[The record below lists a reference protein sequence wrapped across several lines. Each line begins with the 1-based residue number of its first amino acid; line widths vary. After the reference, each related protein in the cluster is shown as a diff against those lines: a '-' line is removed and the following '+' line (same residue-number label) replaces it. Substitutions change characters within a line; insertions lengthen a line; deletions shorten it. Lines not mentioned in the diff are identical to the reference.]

1 MKNLLLTLLLLST
14 TLFGTSEAILQ
25 LDTKGHRGLIE
36 DIIVTKSGDIIS
48 ASKDKTIRVWDS
60 KTGLEK
66 SKILGQIGKGSEGK
80 IFAIALSSDEKYL
93 AVGGFMASFN
103 GSNHLEVGRIRIYNY
118 QTKKLIKLLKSH
130 TNVVSDLAFSRDG
143 RYLISGSLDK
153 SAKIW
158 DVKRNFRLSDTIKF
172 HTDAVYGV
180 KIVKKNSRYFAVTAS
195 NDKQIALYD
204 MQKREIIASDKTPY
218 MLQYL
223 AINSS
228 KEHIA
233 VCGTGKEI
241 KIYDFSLNL
250 IRTIKSETVPMG
262 LAYNGEFL
270 IAGTGAYPFNVNI
283 YKIANNYRLYS
294 SFKKHTNLTMAV
306 AFLDKH
312 TAVSGGGNNYKIY
325 IWDIESRKVKR
336 EIEGV
341 GATVWSV
348 GIDGDEIAWGNKWT
362 KTKGKSKL
370 QKLINLKTFKISTNI
385 SKKHFNRIKTTH
397 NSYVLSH
404 SKGGDYG
411 YSDAVLNIKK
421 SGVIENSIV
430 KDSTNGDSHRC
441 YGFYKNYIIS
451 GGSNGQLKIYNLQ
464 GKEIASLVGHTGT
477 IWSIAVDGD
486 RLVSGSS
493 DQTIKVWDL
502 SQVGVEKIIEP
513 MLSLFI
519 SKDNE
524 YIAWSKSG
532 YFTSSA
538 GGDRYVGYHINQG
551 ANREAKYVGSDKYF
565 DTLYRPD
572 IISYIWQTGSEKKA
586 IRFASRTRKVK
597 SVDIASSLPPVVTLL
612 SRDRVRTSKDSI
624 TIKYSLESKEPITK
638 TIITINGKIL
648 SKRGLKLKKNAN
660 SKTVTI
666 ELEDGEN
673 IIAIKARNRF
683 AFSDEVLVYAT
694 KTSKTKNIFKPTLY
708 VLSVGVS
715 KYENSEY
722 NLGVADKDAEAMAK
736 MFQKQ
741 QGKIYKKVHTKL
753 LTNGK
758 ATSDNILDGL
768 DWIDKEATSKDVV
781 VIFIAGHGLNDEKGN
796 YYFLSHDANL
806 ERLRRTAVKWIEIE
820 DTISNLPSKVILLA
834 DTCHSGNITGTR
846 RDITSAI
853 KSITNSGSGSII
865 MTATTGQG
873 YSYEQKSWGHGA
885 FTKAFLEGLGSLKAD
900 YDKDNTVT
908 IKEIDLYITSRVKK
922 LTDGKQ
928 KPTTITPQSVPD
940 FAIGTR

>member
-1 MKNLLLTLLLLST
+1 MKTLLLTLLLLSS
-14 TLFGTSEAILQ
+14 TLFASTQAILQ
-25 LDTKGHRGLIE
+25 LDTKGHTGVIK

-48 ASKDKTIRVWDS
+48 VSDDKTIRVWDS

-66 SKILGQIGKGSEGK
+66 SRILGQIERGDEGK

-93 AVGGFMASFN
+93 AVGGFIL
-103 GSNHLEVGRIRIYNY
+103 GSGLDGSRAGTIRIYNY

-130 TNVVSDLAFSRDG
+130 TNIVLDLAFSRDG
-143 RYLISGSLDK
+143 RYLISGSADK

-172 HTDAVYGV
+172 HTNYVYGV

-195 NDKQIALYD
+195 DDKQIALYD
-204 MQKREIIASDKTPY
+204 MQKRKIIASHKTPY

-228 KEHIA
+228 KQHIA
-233 VCGTGKEI
+233 VCGMGKEI
-241 KIYDFSLNL
+241 KIYDFSLNP
-250 IRTIKSETVPMG
+250 IKTIKSETNPAG
-262 LAYNGEFL
+262 LAYNREFL
-270 IAGTGAYPFNVNI
+270 IAGAGAYPDNVSI

-294 SFKKHTNLTMAV
+294 SFKKHTNTTMAV
-306 AFLDKH
+306 AFLDEH
-312 TAVSGGGNNYKIY
+312 TAISGNNYDAIY
-325 IWDIESRKVKR
+325 IWNIKSRKVKR
-336 EIEGV
+336 KIEGV

-348 GIDGDEIAWGNKWT
+348 GIDGDKIAWGNKWT
-362 KTKGKSKL
+362 GDSHTVGSKL
-370 QKLINLKTFKISTNI
+370 QKSINIKTFKISTNI
-385 SKKHFNRIKTTH
+385 SNRYFNRIKTTH
-397 NSYVLSH
+397 NSYTLSH
-404 SKGGDYG
+404 SNGGDYG
-411 YSDAVLNIKK
+411 YRDAVLNIKK
-421 SGVIENSIV
+421 SGIIENSIV
-430 KDSTNGDSHRC
+430 KNAINGLEHMC

-451 GGSNGQLKIYNLQ
+451 GGANGSLKIYNLK
-464 GKEIASLVGHTGT
+464 GKEIASLIGHTGVV
-477 IWSIAVDGD
+477 WSIAVDGD

-502 SQVGVEKIIEP
+502 SQVGDKKFIEP

-519 SKDNE
+519 SKNNE
-524 YIAWSKSG
+524 YIVWSKSG

-551 ANREAKYVGSDKYF
+551 SEREAKYVGSDKYF

-597 SVDIASSLPPVVTLL
+597 TIDIASSLPPVVTLL

-708 VLSVGVS
+708 LLSIGVS

-753 LTNGK
+753 LTNSK

-781 VIFIAGHGLNDEKGN
+781 VIFIAGHGVNDEKGN

-806 ERLRRTAVKWIEIE
+806 DRLRRTAVKWIEIE

-834 DTCHSGNITGTR
+834 DTCHSGSITGTR